1 MCKYE
6 ERKEEIMFSKQCKL
20 HLENADMT
28 RWQHFKHAIGI
39 AWRLKKA
46 SVAAFIHAF
55 APRYFET
62 YATDTIKDILGK
74 R

>member
-1 MCKYE
+1 
-6 ERKEEIMFSKQCKL
+6 
-20 HLENADMT
+20 MT